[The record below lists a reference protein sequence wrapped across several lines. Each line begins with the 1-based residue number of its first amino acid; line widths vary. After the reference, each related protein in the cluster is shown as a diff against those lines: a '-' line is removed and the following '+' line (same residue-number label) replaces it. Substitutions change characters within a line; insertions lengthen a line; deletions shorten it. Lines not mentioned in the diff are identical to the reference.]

1 MPAMVRGSAGRRV
14 QRPIVLAAGAV
25 ALLCAAGRPVSVV
38 DTFVAPQLAS
48 EMRTTVV
55 QRRAGGF
62 SDEAKSGGKAAKPS
76 NRVTLSDEQLKAD
89 HGDAWQMVDDVLKGK
104 KASCPEAIMRA
115 RFTALRYKDVGFL
128 AATEDDD
135 QPQKQ
140 RSDQWAITLGLK
152 EKSFFDSLMRMG
164 GEDIESLAGAK
175 SFKVISA
182 EGDVVDFE
190 ITCDNGKKLREK
202 SKFKKDK
209 KWGYIY
215 SGDSEFTQWS

>member
-14 QRPIVLAAGAV
+14 QRPMLLAAGAV
-25 ALLCAAGRPVSVV
+25 ALMCAGSQHSFVGTPV
-38 DTFVAPQLAS
+38 AS
-48 EMRTTVV
+48 ETRSPAVA
-55 QRRAGGF
+55 RHAGGF
-62 SDEAKSGGKAAKPS
+62 SDDAKAGKKAGGPGAS
-76 NRVTLSDEQLKAD
+76 NRVTLSNEQLQND

-128 AATEDDD
+128 AATEDDE
-135 QPQKQ
+135 QPVKQ

-152 EKSFFDSLMRMG
+152 EKSFFDTLMRAG
-164 GEDIESLAGAK
+164 GEDIESLASAK

-215 SGDSEFTQWS
+215 SGDSEFTTWS